1 MPMQMNADMPSPAPF
16 GETRPYTSRLSGLH
30 RMPREERIALVASL
44 AGLDAAEI
52 AAMTGQGADALD
64 RANASIEN
72 ALGVVG
78 LPLGIGTNLIVNGRD
93 VLVPMAIEEPS
104 VVAALSNGALLVRE
118 AGGVQASADASE
130 MIGQIQIYDLDDPVA
145 ARARL
150 MEHRDA
156 LLALA
161 NGTMPGMVSRG
172 GGARDLQVRLIDTA
186 MGTMLVI
193 HLTVDVCD
201 AMGANVVNSAA
212 EALAPA
218 CERLTG
224 GHVGLRVLSN
234 LATQRLARATC
245 RVPATRL
252 ASDGLEAEQAARA
265 ILAAQALAAAD
276 PYRAATHN
284 KGIMNGIDA
293 VALATGNDWRAIEA
307 GAHAWAARSGVYK
320 PLSTW
325 VRDPDGDL
333 LGSIELPLTVGTQGG
348 ATRAHAVA
356 PVALKIMRVHR
367 AQELAEIMAA
377 VGLVQNLAALR
388 ALTTEGIQRGH
399 MRLHARQVAL
409 AAGAQGPEAN
419 DLAERLIAGG
429 AISLSR
435 AQALLKELRG
445 E

>member
-307 GAHAWAARSGVYK
+307 GAHAWAARSGSYK

-325 VRDPDGDL
+325 TRGPDGDL
-333 LGSIELPLTVGTQGG
+333 VGSIVLPLAVGTQGG